1 MDSVR
6 FGRALGKGA
15 RLAGR
20 TLVEAVDAATA
31 PDPRAGTPG
40 AARPAG
46 TRPQADGVVMPRAR
60 SATATV
66 GTIAARE
73 VKNRGRGVA
82 QGSRRFGEAMWGPLA
97 KASGVLWLE
106 VTGLFFGLI
115 ALYGV
120 QGVWGSRMAYSASGN
135 PTLQKHLMLS
145 GGLLLVFGYFCVS
158 SFVKASRK
166 NKGKG

>member
-31 PDPRAGTPG
+31 PDPRAGSPG

-46 TRPQADGVVMPRAR
+46 TRPQAEGVVVPPAR
-60 SATATV
+60 SAADAGV
-66 GTIAARE
+66 RVAQQAR
-73 VKNRGRGVA
+73 NRGRGVA
-82 QGSRRFGEAMWGPLA
+82 RGGKRFGEAMWGPVA

-115 ALYGV
+115 ALYGI
-120 QGVWGSRMAYSASGN
+120 QGVWSNRMAYGASGN
-135 PTLQKHLMLS
+135 PTMQKHLMLA
-145 GGLLLVFGYFCVS
+145 GGLLVVFGYFCIS
-158 SFVKASRK
+158 SFVRASRK
-166 NKGKG
+166 NKGKR